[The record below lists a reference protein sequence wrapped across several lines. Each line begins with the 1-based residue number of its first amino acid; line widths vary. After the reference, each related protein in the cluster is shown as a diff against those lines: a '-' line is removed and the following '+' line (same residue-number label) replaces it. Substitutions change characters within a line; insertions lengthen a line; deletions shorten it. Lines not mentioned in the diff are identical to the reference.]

1 MNAARRPLA
10 RPLIVLRSGLH
21 GIEIRVVGLKATRWR
36 RKDVSKSDFD
46 PSKIDP
52 SRIRFASQDGVAQF
66 EALAREFLP
75 AILGLDFEETMIT
88 DESSLSDFCGWRE
101 TREEFDAWERK
112 VLNGIEDRYGVR
124 PVDSRV
130 HLVDLFR
137 DVELQRWGS
146 TRQ

>member
-1 MNAARRPLA
+1 
-10 RPLIVLRSGLH
+10 
-21 GIEIRVVGLKATRWR
+21 
-36 RKDVSKSDFD
+36 
-46 PSKIDP
+46 
-52 SRIRFASQDGVAQF
+52 
-66 EALAREFLP
+66 
-75 AILGLDFEETMIT
+75 MIT